1 MSHKIAIISIRKVP
15 YVYYDSY
22 GDNYGDVLVA
32 NSITEWEEVTD
43 EEYELLLRAEQHH
56 GTFKVIEQVVN
67 QKEFIAKTVSDYKK
81 LLAAEEARLADE
93 KRKKEEAALQRKFK
107 KELKDKESKQKML
120 EKLASE
126 LGVEVVTTK

>member
-15 YVYYDSY
+15 YAYYDSY